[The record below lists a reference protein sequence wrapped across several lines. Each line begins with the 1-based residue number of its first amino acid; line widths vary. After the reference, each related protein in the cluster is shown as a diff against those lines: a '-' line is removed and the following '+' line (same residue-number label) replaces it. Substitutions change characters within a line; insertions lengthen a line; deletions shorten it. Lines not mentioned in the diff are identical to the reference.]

1 MFKAR
6 SSVLQL
12 RANHRPDYFLG
23 LVAFGLIAVGMI
35 VIYSTGSI
43 VNFNISGG
51 TTDRNSFFA
60 QQLISLVIGLGG
72 WFAASRVPYTTWKKW
87 SPWMLGGALF
97 LMLLVFVPGISGTSR
112 GASRWIRLGPASFQ
126 PAEFLKLS
134 TVLFMATWADTH
146 REELR
151 RARSSFLPVFGLF
164 VVILVLTVILQR
176 DMGTGIV
183 LVAAGLAVYFMS
195 EVPLHLFGLVVGGLI
210 GSGAAMIAIFPYR
223 LARLSTFFNRKDDLT
238 GADYHINQAL
248 IALGSGGVIGK
259 GLGNSLQSYGYLPE
273 STNDSIYA
281 IIGEQFGLF
290 GTLIVLGLFST
301 LLWRCYRIIR
311 RAPDRF
317 ARMVAAGLTV
327 WLIAQAFIN
336 IAAMLNLIP
345 LTGIPLPFISYG
357 GTSLL
362 ASMVAI
368 GILQNISRYTERE
381 ASYEDSS
388 VRRRNRGSRYTAD
401 RSERRTPTPLGV

>member
-1 MFKAR
+1 MF
-6 SSVLQL
+6 QGL
-12 RANHRPDYFLG
+12 RERPQHRPDYLLG
-23 LVAFGLIAVGMI
+23 LIVLALIAIGMV

-51 TTDRNSFFA
+51 TTDRNSFFI
-60 QQLISLVIGLGG
+60 QQLISLAVGLVG
-72 WFAASRVPYTTWKKW
+72 WTLASRVPYTAWRKW
-87 SPWMLGGALF
+87 APWMLGVAIF
-97 LMLLVFVPGISGTSR
+97 LMMLVFVPGISGNSR

-134 TVLFMATWADTH
+134 IVLFLASWADTH
-146 REELR
+146 FEDLR
-151 RARSSFLPVFGLF
+151 SIKKTFLPLVALFGIVL
-164 VVILVLTVILQR
+164 ILTVILQR

-195 EVPLHLFGLVVGGLI
+195 EVPLHLFGLLI
-210 GSGAAMIAIFPYR
+210 ASLIASGAAMIALFPYR

-248 IALGSGGVIGK
+248 IALGSGGILGK

-273 STNDSIYA
+273 STNDSVYA
-281 IIGEQFGLF
+281 IIGEQFGLW
-290 GTLIVLGLFST
+290 GTLIVISLFSV

-317 ARMVAAGLTV
+317 ARMIASGITA

-368 GILQNISRYTERE
+368 GILQNISRFTERE
-381 ASYEDSS
+381 AGYEDSTLG
-388 VRRRNRGSRYTAD
+388 RRNRRT
-401 RSERRTPTPLGV
+401 RHTPRRPELSPTRASA